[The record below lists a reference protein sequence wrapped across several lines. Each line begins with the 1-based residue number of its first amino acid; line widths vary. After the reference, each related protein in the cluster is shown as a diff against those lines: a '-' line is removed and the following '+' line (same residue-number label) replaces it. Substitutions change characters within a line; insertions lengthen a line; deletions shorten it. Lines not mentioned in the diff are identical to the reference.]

1 MLLTAFSA
9 MLFGLIP
16 LLTSVLYAN
25 GLDAVSVSF
34 YRYVFIVPVLF
45 LLCRLRNISLRITKN
60 EAIFLLVHVSLFSTL
75 TNLLLNAS
83 YVYIHTGVATTLHFL
98 YPMFVILIC
107 KVFYRDR
114 IDSNT
119 KKALLLIG
127 LGIACFFIHMKID
140 NVIGLMLAL
149 ISGVT
154 YAIYLVEMEK
164 KGLSRMQPLLFSFY
178 ISLNTSIMLLIV
190 NMMTNSIHLITEAS
204 TYFWLGVIS
213 IFSLMALICL
223 QQGSKHIGAKMTSLF
238 SLFEPITSLAAG
250 VLILNEDL
258 SIWKVIGC
266 VFIFI
271 AVMILALSKSPD

>member
-1 MLLTAFSA
+1 MKKQGMLLTAFSA

-107 KVFYRDR
+107 KMCIRDR
-114 IDSNT
+114 GQVSGEETEYSLLFIHAQDTIMTINT
-119 KKALLLIG
+119 ELRMAQKMMPVFKAL
-127 LGIACFFIHMKID
+127 
-140 NVIGLMLAL
+140 
-149 ISGVT
+149 
-154 YAIYLVEMEK
+154 YEMNK
-164 KGLSRMQPLLFSFY
+164 
-178 ISLNTSIMLLIV
+178 
-190 NMMTNSIHLITEAS
+190 
-204 TYFWLGVIS
+204 
-213 IFSLMALICL
+213 
-223 QQGSKHIGAKMTSLF
+223 
-238 SLFEPITSLAAG
+238 
-250 VLILNEDL
+250 
-258 SIWKVIGC
+258 
-266 VFIFI
+266 
-271 AVMILALSKSPD
+271 